1 MQRQLQPP
9 DHNPSPSLPP
19 KAFTSIAKDV
29 MQRLQ
34 QEQVD
39 QQAASAMSPI
49 KLTSQL
55 DRAKQR
61 KKKGCC
67 ES

>member
-1 MQRQLQPP
+1 M
-9 DHNPSPSLPP
+9 
-19 KAFTSIAKDV
+19 T
-29 MQRLQ
+29 RLQ

-39 QQAASAMSPI
+39 QQAASALSPI

-61 KKKGCC
+61 KKKSCC
-67 ES
+67 DS